1 METIA
6 QKERKENSCFDYNK
20 RILLEG
26 YLLGK
31 TGFPKITSRTEL
43 AKIFNCDR
51 KTIYNEIMRGTVEHI
66 RSDLSRVYEYNAEYA
81 QNIAD
86 ERNANRGCTPRIM
99 IDSALSRELK
109 RYIVDKKYSPYAAVA
124 ELNKN
129 GWPSKTRASEKTVY
143 NWVNGGLIYGIS
155 RTDLPNKGVKYRE
168 KGSTR
173 RYSRAKCAEHSI
185 ENRPKEAENRE
196 NFGHW
201 ELDTVKGG
209 KDTSTEC
216 LFTMTERKSRNE
228 IVRKMPDAKGK
239 STVDVLDEIERRIG
253 SEAFRRIFIT
263 LTCDGGTE
271 FMDIEGIERSCI
283 DGKPRTKVYFAH
295 PYTACERGTNENHN
309 RILRRFFPK
318 GCDFS
323 KVTDE
328 EVAHAEHW
336 MNNYPRRLH
345 GGKTPAMI
353 YKKCCNF

>member
-1 METIA
+1 MENIA
-6 QKERKENSCFDYNK
+6 RKERKENGCFDYNK

-31 TGFPKITSRTEL
+31 AGFPKITSRTEL
-43 AKIFNCDR
+43 ARIFECDR
-51 KTIYNEIMRGTVEHI
+51 KTIYNEIRRGTVEHM
-66 RSDLSRVYEYNAEYA
+66 RSDLSTVMEYNADYA

-86 ERNANRGCTPRIM
+86 TLNANRGSVPKIM
-99 IDSALSRELK
+99 LDTALAREL
-109 RYIVDKKYSPYAAVA
+109 RRLIVDMDFSPYAALA
-124 ELNKN
+124 ELDEK
-129 GWPSKTRASEKTVY
+129 GWPSETRCVEKTVY
-143 NWVNGGLIYGIS
+143 NWVNGGLIHGVE
-155 RTDLPNKGVKYRE
+155 RTDLPNKGVKYKE
-168 KGSTR
+168 NGSTR
-173 RYSRAKCAEHSI
+173 RYGRAECAAHSI
-185 ENRPKEAENRE
+185 DYRPAEADDRS

-209 KDTSTEC
+209 KNTPTDC

-228 IVRKMPDAKGK
+228 IARKMPDAKGK
-239 STVDVLDEIERRIG
+239 STVEILDGIEREIG

-263 LTCDGGTE
+263 MTCDGGSE
-271 FMDIEGIERSCI
+271 FMDIAGIERSCV
-283 DGKPRTKVYFAH
+283 DGKPRTKLYFAH

-328 EVAHAEHW
+328 EVAAAVSW
-336 MNNYPRRLH
+336 MNSYPRRIH

-353 YKKCCNF
+353 FKKSCNF

>member
-1 METIA
+1 MESLA
-6 QKERKENSCFDYNK
+6 RKERKENSCFDHDK

-26 YLLGK
+26 YLFGR
-31 TGFPKITSRTEL
+31 TGFPKITSRTQL
-43 AKIFNCDR
+43 AAIFNCDR
-51 KTIYNEIMRGTVEHI
+51 KTIYNEIARGTVGHT

-86 ERNANRGCTPRIM
+86 ERNANRGSVPKIM
-99 IDSALSRELK
+99 LDTALARELK
-109 RYIVDKKYSPYAAVA
+109 RLIVDENFSPYAAVS
-124 ELNKN
+124 ELDAK
-129 GWPSKTRASEKTVY
+129 GWPSETRAAEKTVY
-143 NWVNGGLIYGIS
+143 NWVNGGLIYGIG

-173 RYSRAKCAEHSI
+173 RYSRAKCAGRSI
-185 ENRPKEAENRE
+185 DNRPKEADDRN

-201 ELDTVKGG
+201 EIDTVKGG
-209 KDTSTEC
+209 ADKPTDC
-216 LFTMTERKSRNE
+216 LLTMTERKSRNE
-228 IVRKMPDAKGK
+228 IARKMPDAKGK
-239 STVDVLDEIERRIG
+239 STVEILDEIEREIG

-263 LTCDGGTE
+263 LTCDGGSE

-283 DGKPRTKVYFAH
+283 DGKPRTKLYFAH
-295 PYTACERGTNENHN
+295 PYTACERGTNERHN

-328 EVAHAEHW
+328 EVAHAELW
-336 MNNYPRRLH
+336 MNNYPRRIH

-353 YKKCCNF
+353 YKNCCNF

>member
-1 METIA
+1 METLPR
-6 QKERKENSCFDYNK
+6 KERKENSCFDNNK
-20 RILLEG
+20 RMILEG

-31 TGFPKITSRTEL
+31 TGFPKITNRTQL
-43 AKIFNCDR
+43 AEIFKCDR
-51 KTIYNEIMRGTVEHI
+51 KTIYNEIKRGTVEHLQ
-66 RSDLSRVYEYNAEYA
+66 SDLSTIFEYNAEYA
-81 QNIAD
+81 QNIAN
-86 ERNANRGCTPRIM
+86 ERNANRGMIPKIM
-99 IDSALSRELK
+99 LDTAIPGVS
-109 RYIVDKKYSPYAAVA
+109 
-124 ELNKN
+124 N
-129 GWPSKTRASEKTVY
+129 
-143 NWVNGGLIYGIS
+143 
-155 RTDLPNKGVKYRE
+155 TDLPNKGVKYKE
-168 KGSTR
+168 NGSR
-173 RYSRAKCAEHSI
+173 KNFSRAKCAEHSI
-185 ENRPKEAENRE
+185 DNRPKEVEDRE

-209 KDTSTEC
+209 KNTSTAC

-228 IVRKMPDAKGK
+228 IARKMPDAKGK
-239 STVDVLDEIERRIG
+239 STVEVLDKIERKLG

-263 LTCDGGTE
+263 MTCDGGTE

-283 DGKPRTKVYFAH
+283 DGKQRTKLYFAH

-328 EVAHAEHW
+328 EVSKAEHW
-336 MNNYPRRLH
+336 MNNYPRRIH